1 LNFDIPVEKPRTRTA
16 MYRHTP
22 LQGVRLPY

>member
-1 LNFDIPVEKPRTRTA
+1 